1 MVRTPVVWVVSL
13 ERRRRSVLKWAPCLS
28 VFFVLLVMGLFV
40 GHVSAQ
46 TSHLDENVLISVS
59 ADSGT
64 VEVSSSEYYFPV
76 NDTSPVH
83 TPSGVNVT
91 NMSQSDVKDVTLTFS
106 TSNSTIVVWALNETA
121 ARTIGDA
128 WATMLSTGFQTNFV
142 YDSYLYGF
150 VNYKAA
156 GKSNLA
162 QYMQSLLSWCSV
174 ADLNGFSST
183 LVQIAG
189 KPGAYITVETYPSS
203 NNDWSFKIKGVY
215 DTTMPTGSG
224 AHTIDVLSL
233 LGVTSLAPS
242 AYSGDYDSTY
252 LTTVYLASVDVNI
265 ASSQTVSYTSSQPAG
280 LSTVEPPIGVLAPR
294 GWADY
299 GGTGAGPVFAF
310 ENDSSAVNQLS
321 YTFNGTVVPEF
332 PSSVIVSLF
341 MVISMAA
348 ILATKRFHRAR
359 AII

>member
-1 MVRTPVVWVVSL
+1 MMRMTEVLVVSMK
-13 ERRRRSVLKWAPCLS
+13 RRRRSVLTWTPCLS
-28 VFFVLLVMGLFV
+28 VFLVLLLVGLFV
-40 GHVSAQ
+40 GRVSAQ
-46 TSHLDENVLISVS
+46 TSHLDENVLIKIS

-91 NMSQSDVKDVTLTFS
+91 NMNQSDVKDVTLTFS
-106 TSNSTIVVWALNETA
+106 TSNSTIVVWALNTNA

-128 WATMLSTGFQTNFV
+128 WGTMLSTGFQTSFV
-142 YDSYLYGF
+142 YDYGPIYDF

-189 KPGAYITVETYPSS
+189 KPGAYITVEITPSS
-203 NNDWSFKIKGVY
+203 NNDWSFKIKSVY

-242 AYSGDYDSTY
+242 AYSGYYDSTY
-252 LTTVYLASVDVNI
+252 LATVYLASVDVSI
-265 ASSQTVSYTSSQPAG
+265 ISSQTVGYASSQPAG
-280 LSTVEPPIGVLAPR
+280 LSTVEPSPGVLAPR
-294 GWADY
+294 GWHDY
-299 GGTGAGPVFAF
+299 GGAGPDFEF
-310 ENDSSAVNQLS
+310 ENDSSAANQLS
-321 YTFNGTVVPEF
+321 YTFNGSVVPEF
-332 PSSVIVSLF
+332 SPSAIVSLF

-348 ILATKRFHRAR
+348 ILATRRFHGR
-359 AII
+359 ITSQD